1 VHKGNESAPT
11 LSAVCPFQPLHDPM
25 VFSMLVNASCVFLLQ
40 EHREEILDER
50 ELSLRAKEDEV
61 VRVHKTLYAQADDII
76 ALCVPFPLLNVH
88 HLSIDSYC
96 YAL

>member
-1 VHKGNESAPT
+1 
-11 LSAVCPFQPLHDPM
+11 M
-25 VFSMLVNASCVFLLQ
+25 
-40 EHREEILDER
+40 LDER

-61 VRVHKTLYAQADDII
+61 VRVHKTFYAQADDTI
-76 ALCVPFPLLNVH
+76 AVCVPFPLLNVH